1 MTLQIFPRYH
11 ISNGSASN
19 NSVAPL
25 KNILIINFITTGKAV
40 VFDNWG
46 LNHEAARKQV
56 SLSNPRQIKH
66 KNWLAF

>member
-1 MTLQIFPRYH
+1 MTRQLFPRYH

-25 KNILIINFITTGKAV
+25 KNIYIIDFILTGKAV

-46 LNHEAARKQV
+46 LNHEAVSIQV

-66 KNWLAF
+66 